1 MIKLLF
7 GSIALIAAVAV
18 APAMAADMRTRAPVY
33 KAPQPV
39 PVHSWT
45 GCYIGGNVG
54 YGWSRP
60 SLIDPPEGVV
70 DGSTAVDLGSH
81 TADGFVGGGQIGCDY
96 QTGSW
101 VFGIQGMVDWA
112 DLDGSR
118 PLPAAFTFDARNGVF
133 SKVSWFATLTG
144 RIGYTV
150 QPGLLAYVK
159 GGAAWVRDEFRVNTD
174 SGIINWTSNLT
185 RSGWT
190 IGGGLEWM
198 FAPQWSLFAEYNYMD
213 FGTFNTIFVPNLLV
227 FRPSVEI
234 KQDIQT
240 VLVGINYRFN
250 RAGPF

>member
-7 GSIALIAAVAV
+7 GSVVLVAAIAA
-18 APAMAADMRTRAPVY
+18 APATAADMRTRAPVY
-33 KAPQPV
+33 KAPQPA
-39 PVHSWT
+39 PVHGWT

-54 YGWSRP
+54 YGWARQDF
-60 SLIDPPEGVV
+60 IDPPEGVV
-70 DGSTAVDLGSH
+70 DGSTAVDLGAH
-81 TADGFVGGGQIGCDY
+81 TADGVVGGGQIGCDY
-96 QTGSW
+96 QTGPW
-101 VFGIQGMVDWA
+101 VIGVQGMFDWA
-112 DLDGSR
+112 NLEGSG

-133 SKVSWFATLTG
+133 SNVSWFATLTG

-150 QPGLLAYVK
+150 QPGVLAYVK

-174 SGIINWTSNLT
+174 SGIINWRANVT

-213 FGTFNTIFVPNLLV
+213 FGSFNATFVPNLLV

-234 KQDIQT
+234 SQDVQT
-240 VLVGINYRFN
+240 VLIGINYRFN
-250 RAGPF
+250 RAGP

>member
-1 MIKLLF
+1 MKSRSLLACF
-7 GSIALIAAVAV
+7 ATLIALTV

-54 YGWSRP
+54 YGRSRP

-81 TADGFVGGGQIGCDY
+81 TADGFVAGGQIGCDY

-101 VFGIQGMVDWA
+101 VFGIQGMADWA

-174 SGIINWTSNLT
+174 SGVINWTSNSNPERLDDRRRT
-185 RSGWT
+185 R
-190 IGGGLEWM
+190 
-198 FAPQWSLFAEYNYMD
+198 MD
-213 FGTFNTIFVPNLLV
+213 VCAAMV
-227 FRPSVEI
+227 VVR
-234 KQDIQT
+234 
-240 VLVGINYRFN
+240 
-250 RAGPF
+250 